1 MTVRKFDDFKYG
13 FSENNVE
20 KLKTVGMTPTD
31 IRSIINAGRSRGISD
46 DNIWRAIN
54 DQYKVRAEQYNAQQ
68 EENRDKINTGS
79 AVLALETLPFVGT
92 WADEAIANLISKE
105 RGVKDF
111 LGSLSEEEKAY
122 MRENPDYAV
131 ARIKERP
138 EADVKK
144 IQAELEEARDYT
156 KKKFEENAKKGNWV
170 ERNIAYYTPEA
181 ARILNEGIAAT
192 ATGGLTLMPGVSGLQ
207 GAIEGA
213 GIGDDLGSRVGN
225 AIVSGTISAAIPT
238 VLNKV
243 SPTKGVQEQTIKTLA
258 KSKDPLKKYTA
269 EAIKAGT
276 TPEVVISRKVSKGMR
291 PQLWSDIG
299 RYSIGENVF
308 RKNLQEK
315 ASDIVSTPYEQYVKK
330 QIAKY
335 LPEYADSFSEEYTK
349 QVAKKIGKKTLV
361 EADKRA
367 IVTDTV
373 NKITK
378 KASEETK
385 DIMRKVMNMSR
396 ANKKVATGITDTA
409 LYRPI
414 NTNSGS
420 LYSFYR
426 RLSAPL
432 RNLSNLGTYRTITT
446 NALAPEFVRGGLDA
460 ALENWQKN
468 TVN

>member
-79 AVLALETLPFVGT
+79 AILALGTLPFVGT
-92 WADEAIANLISKE
+92 WADEAT
-105 RGVKDF
+105 
-111 LGSLSEEEKAY
+111 
-122 MRENPDYAV
+122 
-131 ARIKERP
+131 ARIAAIGDKSYEEAHKE
-138 EADVKK
+138 
-144 IQAELEEARDYT
+144 IEEARDYT

-225 AIVSGTISAAIPT
+225 AIVSGTISTAIPAAF
-238 VLNKV
+238 NKLL
-243 SPTKGVQEQTIKTLA
+243 PTKGVQEQTIKTLA

-315 ASDIVSTPYEQYVKK
+315 ASDVVSTPYEQYVKK

-349 QVAKKIGKKTLV
+349 QVAKKIGGKTLV

-367 IVTDTV
+367 IVTDTI

-396 ANKKVATGITDTA
+396 ANRKVATGITNTA
-409 LYRPI
+409 LYRPVKPD
-414 NTNSGS
+414 SGS

-446 NALAPEFVRGGLDA
+446 NALVPEFVRGGLDA

-468 TVN
+468 TVK